1 MRKIFYSHYPA
12 TDVQALESKIYRLD
26 AHRKE
31 RCPTKEELSYVQ
43 LHIAGAKYRYSVRSR
58 RLPLPRPYRWYRRK
72 RGKSRPAGR
81 LSPAAGKG
89 DETRVKRVAA
99 MRARGKE
106 TKKPARV
113 VPAAAAVAVAEAAA
127 EAAF

>member
-1 MRKIFYSHYPA
+1 VVSPEAR
-12 TDVQALESKIYRLD
+12 QE
-26 AHRKE
+26 
-31 RCPTKEELSYVQ
+31 
-43 LHIAGAKYRYSVRSR
+43 
-58 RLPLPRPYRWYRRK
+58 
-72 RGKSRPAGR
+72 PAGR

-113 VPAAAAVAVAEAAA
+113 VPAAAAVAEAAA
-127 EAAF
+127 EAAAAAAAAAF